1 MAEQYHSGKK
11 ILIVDDSEVNRTIL
25 RGVLEN
31 EFQIIEA
38 ENGEEAIKMI
48 DTYRDEIA
56 LILLDYLMP
65 VMNGIGVLE
74 YMNEKYLIEKIPVIM
89 ITSEARADF
98 VEKVYKL
105 GVTDFVNR
113 PFNTQIIHHRV
124 VNTIMLYTKQ
134 KNLEGMVERQICE
147 KEQQSDLMIDILS
160 HIVEFRNGESGL
172 HVLHIRTL
180 TELLLRHLVKKT
192 SQYKLSST
200 DINLIST
207 ASALHDIGKIVIP
220 EQILNKPGKLTADEF
235 VLMKPHAAKG
245 AEMLDSV
252 YERGR
257 ESLLDY
263 AREICRWHHER
274 YDGRGYPDGLAG
286 EEIPICAQVTALAD
300 VYDALTSERVYKK
313 AYTHE
318 TAVRMILDGECGA
331 FNPILLEC
339 LKEIEGSIREALRI
353 SAEQYID
360 TRQVRD
366 MTNELICY

>member
-1 MAEQYHSGKK
+1 MLESVKQKV
-11 ILIVDDSEVNRTIL
+11 LIVDDSEMNRFIL
-25 RGVLEN
+25 AQMLQEEYDILEAVDGESAVETLRSRSDEISVILLDIIMPGLDGFGVLETMN
-31 EFQIIEA
+31 REGWIE
-38 ENGEEAIKMI
+38 
-48 DTYRDEIA
+48 D
-56 LILLDYLMP
+56 
-65 VMNGIGVLE
+65 
-74 YMNEKYLIEKIPVIM
+74 IPVI
-89 ITSEARADF
+89 IISSDRSPVAIERAYELRAVDF
-98 VEKVYKL
+98 IS
-105 GVTDFVNR
+105 R
-113 PFNTQIIHHRV
+113 PFDASIVRHRV
-124 VNTIMLYTKQ
+124 VNTILFYAKQ
-134 KNLEGMVERQICE
+134 KKLVSLVERQVYE
-147 KEQQSDLMIDILS
+147 KERRSSLMIDILS

-220 EQILNKPGKLTADEF
+220 EQILNKPGKLTPDEF
-235 VLMKPHAAKG
+235 NLMKTHAAMG

-257 ESLLDY
+257 EPLLDY

-274 YDGRGYPDGLAG
+274 YDGRGYPDGLAD
-286 EEIPICAQVTALAD
+286 EAIPICAQVTALAD

-339 LKEIEGSIREALRI
+339 LKETEGTFREALRA

-360 TRQVRD
+360 TGKVRD